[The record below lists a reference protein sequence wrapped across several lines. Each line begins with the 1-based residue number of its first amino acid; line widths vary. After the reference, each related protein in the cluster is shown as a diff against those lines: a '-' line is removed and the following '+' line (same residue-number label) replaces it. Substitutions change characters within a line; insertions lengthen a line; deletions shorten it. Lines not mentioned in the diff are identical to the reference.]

1 MNKNKQSNVFIFILY
16 YLCDYSLARTI
27 LRLSELGC
35 DIFRVKRLTY
45 HVVDEHLTV
54 LLQENVVKG
63 LTVVSNLLH
72 VFAHVCKVS
81 SLDHLTSV

>member
-35 DIFRVKRLTY
+35 DILRVKRLTD

-54 LLQENVVKG
+54 LL
-63 LTVVSNLLH
+63 
-72 VFAHVCKVS
+72 
-81 SLDHLTSV
+81 